1 MADRRYGKELNHAI
15 LSAAWELLSAQG
27 YGELTMSA
35 VAEKAHTNKNTIYR
49 RWASKPLLIAAAL
62 EHQHIAVD
70 ILPPD
75 TGTLRED
82 LLSLLSRFIPVVSA
96 MPANTWQSLISDL
109 LATSVDDFNQS
120 PLYLI
125 MSDEN
130 WITQQLPD
138 VLKHA
143 IKRGEIQ
150 QGANATQKSLP
161 AVMLIR
167 QLIFMGTLTAAQVT
181 DIVDNILLP
190 VYCRPVH

>member
-15 LSAAWELLSAQG
+15 LSATWDLLTAEG

-35 VAEKAHTNKNTIYR
+35 VAKNAHTNKNAIYR
-49 RWASKPLLIAAAL
+49 RWASKPLLVAAAL

-70 ILPPD
+70 TTPPN

-82 LLSLLSRFIPVVSA
+82 LMSLLSRFIPVISA

-109 LATSVDDFNQS
+109 LVTSGDDFNLN

-125 MSDEN
+125 VSDKN
-130 WITQQLPD
+130 WLTQQLPD
-138 VLKHA
+138 ILKHA

-150 QGANATQKSLP
+150 QDANPTQQSLP

-167 QLIFMGTLTAAQVT
+167 QLIFTGTLTETQVT

-190 VYCRPVH
+190 IYCRPAH